1 MKSFDLNGFVVSSN
15 FVELGCYVDTFNEP
29 RNQQGRYVNMTRQ
42 HDLLAWSLFDV
53 AVDATVWVVVFKLIL
68 P

>member
-29 RNQQGRYVNMTRQ
+29 RNQ
-42 HDLLAWSLFDV
+42 
-53 AVDATVWVVVFKLIL
+53 
-68 P
+68 